1 MSPPSGSR
9 AAIVTIAIR
18 ASTSA
23 YSMSTWPSSFVNSA
37 FLPALRLCH
46 RSRLHICFLVPLV
59 WCLSLSL
66 VRERLPTYGR
76 RSRLTC
82 LRSRSRARAGHG
94 RLNRLED
101 ALDVQAEC
109 LEHED
114 RDDRD
119 QCQDQRVLN
128 HRLAFLS
135 LEPRPKSDPN
145 AVCLMHCSLLFRLV
159 AYLASGRRPAVR
171 CKAGRYRRPELLAP
185 RRSPRPLLSLLT
197 PQPRRAGGSHI
208 APWRASARPT
218 FNTETDKPRT
228 DNRLKVG
235 FGRCFGRA
243 LRLRNAPFISA
254 ATVERSRSRPGRGT
268 PRGRPAV

>member
-1 MSPPSGSR
+1 MSAPSASR

-18 ASTSA
+18 ARTNA
-23 YSMSTWPSSFVNSA
+23 YSMSTWPSSSVNSA

-46 RSRLHICFLVPLV
+46 RSRPHICSPVPLV
-59 WCLSLSL
+59 WCLSFSL
-66 VRERLPTYGR
+66 LHERLPTYGR

-82 LRSRSRARAGHG
+82 LRSRSSARAGHG

-135 LEPRPKSDPN
+135 LEPRAKSDPN
-145 AVCLMHCSLLFRLV
+145 AVCLVHCSLLFRLF
-159 AYLASGRRPAVR
+159 AYLALQRVLQRRPAVR
-171 CKAGRYRRPELLAP
+171 CDAGRLPSPELPAP

-208 APWRASARPT
+208 APCRASARRLSILKPT
-218 FNTETDKPRT
+218 NLVRT
-228 DNRLKVG
+228 TG
-235 FGRCFGRA
+235 
-243 LRLRNAPFISA
+243 
-254 ATVERSRSRPGRGT
+254 
-268 PRGRPAV
+268 